1 LVASPLDILL
11 DPVLHKVFGISIL
24 YLIEPS
30 NVVAVVVGWSRLGR
44 TIGASSLMKYKLGLC
59 CDRTRLEGTL
69 SLVARS
75 LFGDFG
81 QEHVATRNRPGWRTQ
96 SLFRINRRYV
106 RVYRKNND
114 GAKSKKKGDS

>member
-1 LVASPLDILL
+1 MTRNVNASAVGLIIGSAATSLEDLVKGSGNL
-11 DPVLHKVFGISIL
+11 PVT
-24 YLIEPS
+24 
-30 NVVAVVVGWSRLGR
+30 AGR
-44 TIGASSLMKYKLGLC
+44 N
-59 CDRTRLEGTL
+59 L
-69 SLVARS
+69 SQVARS

-81 QEHVATRNRPGWRTQ
+81 QERVATRNRPGWRTQ